1 MTKAHIWLRAESKPL
16 EERIA
21 LTPDVARKLLQAGF
35 KITVEESPLSAIPAQ
50 EYQGIG
56 CDIVPAHS
64 WQQAPKDTIILGLK
78 ELSEDNWPLVHRHIH
93 FAHVYKEQQG
103 WQDVLRRFKT
113 GEGELYDLEYLVD
126 DNNRRVAA
134 FGYWAGYAGAAVAL
148 KAFGKRQ
155 QLIQL
160 NLSAQADQPVLD
172 KLTSMPSKQALIDDV
187 AESLSP
193 LTRPP
198 KILVIGAKGRSG
210 RGAVE
215 MAKSVGAEVTQWDMA
230 ETKIGGPFEAIL
242 DFDVLVNC
250 VFVQEA
256 LPPFITL
263 PMLETNGI
271 EPRRLSIIC
280 DVSCDP
286 YGTYNPLP
294 IYSSCTTFDKPCL
307 RIIEGDNPVDLIA
320 IDHLPSLL
328 PVESSED
335 FCQQLLP
342 HLLQLDD
349 LNRGVWQKA
358 KQIFTDKLS
367 QV

>member
-21 LTPDVARKLLQAGF
+21 LTPDVAQQLLQAGF
-35 KITVEESPLSAIPAQ
+35 KITVEESSLSAIPAQ
-50 EYQGIG
+50 AYQEIG
-56 CDIVPAHS
+56 CEIAPAHS
-64 WQQAPKDTIILGLK
+64 WHNAPSDTIILGLK
-78 ELSEDNWPLVHRHIH
+78 ELSEDSWPLTHRHIH

-103 WQDVLRRFKT
+103 WQQVLRRFKT

-126 DNNRRVAA
+126 DNQRRVAA
-134 FGYWAGYAGAAVAL
+134 FGYWAGFAGAAVAL
-148 KAFGKRQ
+148 KAFGRRQ
-155 QLIQL
+155 Q
-160 NLSAQADQPVLD
+160 AADPVLN
-172 KLTSMPSKQALIDDV
+172 KLTSMPSKQALVDDV

-193 LTRPP
+193 LARAP
-198 KILVIGAKGRSG
+198 KVLVIGAKGRSG

-215 MAKSVGAEVTQWDMA
+215 MAKSVGAEVTEWDMA
-230 ETKIGGPFEAIL
+230 ETQVGGPFEDIL

-250 VFVQEA
+250 VFVQQA

-263 PMLETNGI
+263 PMLETNDI
-271 EPRRLSIIC
+271 EPRRLAIIC

-307 RIIEGDNPVDLIA
+307 RIIKGDNPVDLIA

-349 LNRGVWQKA
+349 LTQGVWQRA
-358 KQIFTDKLS
+358 NRVFTDKLS